1 MNPPHV
7 PHLWL
12 LGVCQGQSWLEKVS
26 SKKTNNLI
34 LNPFNCQEWPRQ
46 NFSLQYQYNIRQT
59 SDENEEKYQLADYK
73 LIQYQFLH
81 TNITRT
87 VWQTVRRITNEILGV
102 MTWIREAV
110 LLCSSFKNKLV
121 PLTNSV
127 SPNRILDS
135 KNPKLETHN

>member
-7 PHLWL
+7 PPLWL

-26 SKKTNNLI
+26 SKKTKNLI
-34 LNPFNCQEWPRQ
+34 LNPFNSQEWPRQ

-59 SDENEEKYQLADYK
+59 SDENEEKYQLAYYK

-87 VWQTVRRITNEILGV
+87 VWQTVTRITNEILGV
-102 MTWIREAV
+102 KGLRVSHWYIQRV
-110 LLCSSFKNKLV
+110 LGNLGK
-121 PLTNSV
+121 
-127 SPNRILDS
+127 
-135 KNPKLETHN
+135 